1 MLAEASPF
9 DSIRDL
15 IALMP
20 PASETA
26 AAVARKRQA
35 DLTKPQG
42 SLGRLEEIVAFLAAW
57 QGKPLPTLDRPL
69 VAIFA
74 ANHGV
79 VAQGVSAYPAS
90 VTRAMMENFSAGG
103 AAINQICA
111 AYGLGLKV
119 FDLALDIP
127 TKDITQE
134 PAMEAKAAAATF
146 AFGMEAIDGGVDLL
160 CIGEMGIGNTT
171 VAAAIYHGLY
181 GGVAADWVGRG
192 TGVDD
197 GGLARKIAA
206 VEAAVAL
213 HRPYLDDPLE
223 VMRRLG
229 GREIAAMAGAIVAA
243 RMQNIPVILDGYVA
257 CAAAAILH
265 ALDAAALDHC
275 LAAHVSAEG
284 AHGEVLRRLGKKPLL
299 DLGLRLGEGSGA
311 ALAAGLAKAAL
322 ACHTDM
328 ATFAEAQVAGKNS
341 TEL

>member
-1 MLAEASPF
+1 MLAETSPF
-9 DSIRDL
+9 QSIRDL
-15 IALMP
+15 IAQMP

-26 AAVARKRQA
+26 AASVRARDAQ
-35 DLTKPQG
+35 LTKPQG

-57 QGKPLPTLDRPL
+57 QGKAAPSLDRPL

-79 VAQGVSAYPAS
+79 AAKGVSAYPAS
-90 VTRAMMENFSAGG
+90 VTRAMMENFTAGG

-127 TKDITQE
+127 TQDITEE
-134 PAMEAKAAAATF
+134 PAMEAAAAAATF
-146 AFGMEAIDGGVDLL
+146 AFGMEAIANGVDLL
-160 CIGEMGIGNTT
+160 CVGEMGIGNTT

-181 GGVAADWVGRG
+181 GGAAEQWVGRG

-197 GGLARKIAA
+197 GALARKIAA
-206 VEAAVAL
+206 VEASVAL

-223 VMRRLG
+223 LMRRLG

-243 RMQNIPVILDGYVA
+243 RMQNIPVVLDGYVA

-265 ALDAAALDHC
+265 ALDGRALDHC
-275 LAAHVSAEG
+275 LAGHMSAEG
-284 AHGEVLRRLGKKPLL
+284 AHGDVLRRLGKRPLL

-311 ALAAGLAKAAL
+311 ALAVGIVKAAL
-322 ACHTDM
+322 ACHTGM
-328 ATFAEAQVAGKNS
+328 ATFEQAQVAGKM
-341 TEL
+341 ED